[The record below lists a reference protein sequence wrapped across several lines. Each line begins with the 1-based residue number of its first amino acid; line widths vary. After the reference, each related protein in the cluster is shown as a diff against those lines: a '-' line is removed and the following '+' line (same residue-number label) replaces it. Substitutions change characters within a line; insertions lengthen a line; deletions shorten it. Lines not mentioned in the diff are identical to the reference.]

1 MSAKTPRSSSVETRH
16 LVMPDH
22 ANHYGTLFGG
32 TLMGWIDMVAVMVAQ
47 RHCGREAVTASV
59 DRLNFLSPISVGDH
73 VLLRASVN
81 YTGRTSMEIGVQV
94 SRENP
99 YTGEVVRAT
108 TAYLTFVALDENKKP
123 VPIPPVEPETEIEK
137 RRFRNAI
144 LRVEANRNLVK
155 KMREEMQSSP
165 LPDSSGA
172 SPQEK

>member
-1 MSAKTPRSSSVETRH
+1 MEQTKSPGASAVETRH
-16 LVMPDH
+16 IVMPDH

-32 TLMGWIDMVAVMVAQ
+32 TLMSWIDMIAAMVAQ

-59 DRLNFLSPISVGDH
+59 DRLNFMAPISVGDH

-81 YTGRTSMEIGVQV
+81 YTGRTSLEIGVQV

-123 VPIPPVEPETEIEK
+123 AAITQVKPESEIEK
-137 RRFRNAI
+137 KRFQNAI
-144 LRVEANRNLVK
+144 LRRESNRDLIQ
-155 KMREEMQSSP
+155 KMKS
-165 LPDSSGA
+165 
-172 SPQEK
+172 